1 MVGQRRETLGSAF
14 SCLPIARATDV
25 SCPPGFFIWVPGIW
39 TWVHV
44 VTQWAFY
51 QLSLLP
57 RLGWGDTDRER
68 RLPCEDGLESLLEA
82 EELPRILVPK
92 AQRGGVI
99 PEEFDGTW
107 LWVSKLQNRQ
117 RINLF
122 FKANFGPVALR
133 TVGPQLGT

>member
-1 MVGQRRETLGSAF
+1 M
-14 SCLPIARATDV
+14 
-25 SCPPGFFIWVPGIW
+25 
-39 TWVHV
+39 

-57 RLGWGDTDRER
+57 SLGWGDTDRER
-68 RLPCEDGLESLLEA
+68 RLPCEDGLELLLEA

-107 LWVSKLQNRQ
+107 LWVSKLQNRR

-122 FKANFGPVALR
+122 FKANFGPVASELLDHSW
-133 TVGPQLGT
+133 GPKGGWIQHIWVDQLDLGK